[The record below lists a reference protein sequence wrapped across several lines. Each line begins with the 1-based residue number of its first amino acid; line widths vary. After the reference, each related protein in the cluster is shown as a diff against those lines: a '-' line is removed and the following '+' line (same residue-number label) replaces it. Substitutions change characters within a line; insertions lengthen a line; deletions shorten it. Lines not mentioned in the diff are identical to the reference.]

1 MNPQALQHTS
11 ATPLPPSNVQDC
23 PSLSDLRQKLN
34 QVIASVELPAE
45 IREEQIL
52 SAFLAVTAKERQLK
66 IQALES
72 SATVGAGLAIEVIK
86 YLLAEPDNLPY
97 REWLIQRLISV
108 FHLSDTID
116 LARLKHAAKHLQTN
130 QAFDTEVERIKFETT
145 YLRIWHRAKLIRQH
159 AAPYEYLYGPAR
171 TAWQAWLYCARAN
184 QAH

>member
-1 MNPQALQHTS
+1 MNPQALQQS
-11 ATPLPPSNVQDC
+11 CAPQLPPANVIDC
-23 PSLSDLRQKLN
+23 PSLFDLRQQLC
-34 QVIASVELPAE
+34 QVIANVELPAD
-45 IREEQIL
+45 IREERIL

-86 YLLAEPDNLPY
+86 YLLAEPENPSY

-108 FHLSDTID
+108 FHLSDKID
-116 LARLKHAAKHLQTN
+116 LAQLKHAAKHLQSN
-130 QAFDTEVERIKFETT
+130 QTFDTEVERIKFETT

-159 AAPYEYLYGPAR
+159 KAPYEYLYGPAR